1 MDIPYLDSL
10 EALADQCQ
18 GLVVCC
24 RPDASNRHLINKDI
38 LNRLGSDGVLVN
50 VARGSVVDEKALID
64 ARSSHR
70 VAGAGL
76 DVFDPEPNSG
86 ERWVNVPNVLLTPHR
101 GGSTY
106 ETLFAQAQIAQRNIE
121 GFLAG
126 KPLQTSVL

>member
-24 RPDASNRHLINKDI
+24 RPDASNRHLINEDI

-64 ARSSHR
+64 ALSSHR